1 MPLPDRRTVRKEIAD
16 RLCGSG
22 IAPAAEGVGGL
33 LQPSLK
39 GDAREHVGT
48 AEVLRRNGDEQ
59 PAVDVFAVARQL
71 AHAVRDHA
79 ARFACR
85 GDDLSA
91 GADAEREHAAPRRRV
106 G

>member
-1 MPLPDRRTVRKEIAD
+1 MVREEIAD

-39 GDAREHVGT
+39 GDAREHVRA

-59 PAVDVFAVARQL
+59 PAVDVFTVARQL
-71 AHAVRDHA
+71 AHAVRDHT

-85 GDDLSA
+85 GDNLSA